1 MNTEFEAVFLK
12 IDKDKLRTKL
22 EEVGGALVRKEYEQ
36 KRVNFD
42 LQNIGKD
49 FWEWARVRDEGDKI
63 TMAYKNVPLN
73 SSIDQQ
79 KEIEFE
85 ISDMEAG
92 IEILSTLGARMTNY
106 SETLRERWDLDGVEI
121 DIDTWPHLE
130 PYVEI
135 EGKDEEAVKKV
146 SEKLGFNWSDA
157 KFCGAGRIYE
167 MVYGTHP
174 DKLSKKEVVRLT
186 FTDPNPFIK

>member
-1 MNTEFEAVFLK
+1 M
-12 IDKDKLRTKL
+12 
-22 EEVGGALVRKEYEQ
+22 
-36 KRVNFD
+36 
-42 LQNIGKD
+42 
-49 FWEWARVRDEGDKI
+49 RDEGDKI

-92 IEILSTLGARMTNY
+92 IEFLSTLGARMTNY

-135 EGKDEEAVKKV
+135 EGKSENAVQKA
-146 SEKLGFNWSDA
+146 SEKLGFDWSDA

-174 DKLSKKEVVRLT
+174 DKLSEKETVRLT
-186 FTDPNPFIK
+186 FKDPNPFLK

>member
-1 MNTEFEAVFLK
+1 MKTEFEATFLN
-12 IDKDKLRTKL
+12 IDKELLRKKLKKVGAKL
-22 EEVGGALVRKEYEQ
+22 MRSEYLQ

-42 LQNIGKD
+42 LQGLGRG

-79 KEIEFE
+79 KEVEFA

-92 IEILSTLGARMTNY
+92 VEFLSALGGRITNY

-135 EGKDEEAVKKV
+135 EGENEKEVQNVA
-146 SEKLGFNWSDA
+146 EKLGHTWEDA

-167 MVYGTHP
+167 MVYGIHP
-174 DKLSKKEVVRLT
+174 DKLSKEKTIRLT
-186 FTDPNPFIK
+186 FKDPNPFLK